1 MIKRKFYEINE
12 EAAKTAHEMN
22 RFDDYESNS
31 ATTEYRAMVEKVY
44 QTVDKIEKERP
55 AMLEKAEYM
64 ACRYSKKL
72 AMYFNSYYN
81 NEGRCPSIAISGGG
95 NFPVKKKN
103 KQNERRDA
111 LAQEYNALKEYGEKI
126 AHLLYAKQVIRADD
140 ANAIELL
147 EEKLEERKERQEFM
161 KAANKAVR
169 KKNVE
174 AGDDEL
180 RDLGFTEK
188 QISDFRIP
196 EYGVLGFQPYELS
209 GNNAEIHR
217 LEKRIETLKAIKE
230 TGSREYETEFFSVTE
245 DAEDM
250 RLRLF
255 FDYKPS
261 EEIRDALK
269 SNGFKWA
276 PSNGCWQRQLT
287 ESAKFAMRRVLEK
300 CKNEAA

>member
-12 EAAKTAHEMN
+12 DAAKTAHEMN
-22 RFDDYESNS
+22 RFGDYESNS
-31 ATTEYRAMVEKVY
+31 ATAGYRAMVEKVY
-44 QTVDKIEKERP
+44 KTVDKIEEKRP

-81 NEGRCPSIAISGGG
+81 NECRCPSIAISGGG
-95 NFPVKKKN
+95 NFPVKKKK
-103 KQNERRDA
+103 KQNERRDT
-111 LAQEYNALKEYGEKI
+111 LMQEYNALKEYEEKI
-126 AHLLYAKQVIRADD
+126 ENLLYAKQVIMADD

-147 EEKLEERKERQEFM
+147 EEKLAEKKERQEFM
-161 KAANKAVR
+161 KAANKSVR
-169 KKNVE
+169 KKDIESGN
-174 AGDDEL
+174 DEL
-180 RDLGFTEK
+180 RDMGFTEK
-188 QISDFRIP
+188 QISAFRVP
-196 EYGVLGFQPYELS
+196 EYGVIGFQPYELS

-230 TGSREYETEFFSVTE
+230 VGSREYETDFFSVTE

-261 EEIRDALK
+261 EEIRDTLK
-269 SNGFKWA
+269 SNGFKWS
-276 PSNGCWQRQLT
+276 PSNECWQRQLT
-287 ESAKFAMRRVLEK
+287 ESAKFAMQRVLEK
-300 CKNEAA
+300 CKNEVA

>member
-12 EAAKTAHEMN
+12 EAAKTAHEIN
-22 RFDDYESNS
+22 RFDDYVSNS
-31 ATTEYRAMVEKVY
+31 ATAEYRAMVEKVY
-44 QTVDKIEKERP
+44 QIVDKIEKERP

-103 KQNERRDA
+103 KQNKRRDA
-111 LAQEYNALKEYGEKI
+111 LMLEYNALKEYEEKI
-126 AHLLYAKQVIRADD
+126 ENLLYAKQVIRADD
-140 ANAIELL
+140 TNAIELL
-147 EEKLEERKERQEFM
+147 EEKVTERKERQEFM

-169 KKNVE
+169 KKDIE
-174 AGDDEL
+174 AGNDEL

-188 QISDFRIP
+188 QISAFRIP
-196 EYGVLGFQPYELS
+196 EYGVIGFQPYELS

-230 TGSREYETEFFSVTE
+230 VGSREYETDFFSVTE

-261 EEIRDALK
+261 EEIRDTLK
-269 SNGFKWA
+269 SNGFKWS
-276 PSNGCWQRQLT
+276 PSNECWQRQLT
-287 ESAKFAMRRVLEK
+287 ESAKFAMQRVLEK
-300 CKNEAA
+300 CKNEVA

>member
-31 ATTEYRAMVEKVY
+31 ATAEYRAMVEKAY
-44 QTVDKIEKERP
+44 QTVDKIERERP

-126 AHLLYAKQVIRADD
+126 EHLLYAKQVIRADD

-230 TGSREYETEFFSVTE
+230 TGSCEYETEFFSVTE

>member
-22 RFDDYESNS
+22 RFDDYEPNS
-31 ATTEYRAMVEKVY
+31 ATTEYMAMVEKAY

-111 LAQEYNALKEYGEKI
+111 LVREYNALKEYEEKI
-126 AHLLYAKQVIRADD
+126 EHLLYAKQVIRADD

-147 EEKLEERKERQEFM
+147 EEKLAERKERQEFM

-169 KKNVE
+169 KKNIE
-174 AGDDEL
+174 AGNDEL

-188 QISDFRIP
+188 QISAFRIP

-230 TGSREYETEFFSVTE
+230 TGSCEYETEFFSVTE

>member
-1 MIKRKFYEINE
+1 MVNRKFFEINE

-31 ATTEYRAMVEKVY
+31 ATAEYRAMVEKVY
-44 QTVDKIEKERP
+44 QTVDKIERERP

-81 NEGRCPSIAISGGG
+81 NEGRCPSIVISGGG

-126 AHLLYAKQVIRADD
+126 EHLLYAKQVIRADD

>member
-1 MIKRKFYEINE
+1 
-12 EAAKTAHEMN
+12 
-22 RFDDYESNS
+22 
-31 ATTEYRAMVEKVY
+31 
-44 QTVDKIEKERP
+44 
-55 AMLEKAEYM
+55 MLEKAEYM

-111 LAQEYNALKEYGEKI
+111 LAREYNALKEYEEKI
-126 AHLLYAKQVIRADD
+126 EHLLYAKQVIRADD

-147 EEKLEERKERQEFM
+147 EEKLAERKERQEFM

-169 KKNVE
+169 KKNIE
-174 AGDDEL
+174 AGNDEL

-188 QISDFRIP
+188 QISAFRIP

-230 TGSREYETEFFSVTE
+230 TGSCEYETEFFSVTE

>member
-12 EAAKTAHEMN
+12 DAAKTAHEMN
-22 RFDDYESNS
+22 RFGDYESNS
-31 ATTEYRAMVEKVY
+31 ATVGYRAMVEKVY
-44 QTVDKIEKERP
+44 QTVDKIEEKRP

-81 NEGRCPSIAISGGG
+81 NECRCPSIAISGGG
-95 NFPVKKKN
+95 NFPVKKKK
-103 KQNERRDA
+103 KQNERRDV
-111 LAQEYNALKEYGEKI
+111 LAREYNELKEYEEKI
-126 AHLLYAKQVIRADD
+126 KNLLYAKQVIRADD
-140 ANAIELL
+140 TNAIELL
-147 EEKLEERKERQEFM
+147 EEKVTERKERQEFM

-169 KKNVE
+169 KKDIE
-174 AGDDEL
+174 AGNEEL

-188 QISDFRIP
+188 QISAFRIP

-217 LEKRIETLKAIKE
+217 LEKRIETLRAIKE

-245 DAEDM
+245 DAENM

-261 EEIRDALK
+261 EEIRDTLK
-269 SNGFKWA
+269 SNGFKWS
-276 PSNGCWQRQLT
+276 PSNECWQRQLT
-287 ESAKFAMRRVLEK
+287 ESAKFAMQRVLEK
-300 CKNEAA
+300 CKNEVA

>member
-31 ATTEYRAMVEKVY
+31 ATAEYRAMVEKVY
-44 QTVDKIEKERP
+44 QTVDKIEIERP

>member
-22 RFDDYESNS
+22 RFDDYEPNS
-31 ATTEYRAMVEKVY
+31 ATTEYRAMVEKAY

-64 ACRYSKKL
+64 ACRYSKKM

-111 LAQEYNALKEYGEKI
+111 LAREYNALKEYEEKI
-126 AHLLYAKQVIRADD
+126 EHLLYAKQVIRADD

-230 TGSREYETEFFSVTE
+230 TGSCEYETEFFSVTE

-276 PSNGCWQRQLT
+276 PSNGCWQRQLS

>member
-31 ATTEYRAMVEKVY
+31 ATAEYRAMVEKVY

-111 LAQEYNALKEYGEKI
+111 LAREYNALKEYEEKI
-126 AHLLYAKQVIRADD
+126 EHLLYAKQVIRADD

-147 EEKLEERKERQEFM
+147 EEKLAERKERQEFM

-188 QISDFRIP
+188 QISAFRIP

-230 TGSREYETEFFSVTE
+230 TGSCEYETEFFSVTE

>member
-22 RFDDYESNS
+22 RFDDYEPNS
-31 ATTEYRAMVEKVY
+31 ATTEYRAMVEKAY

-111 LAQEYNALKEYGEKI
+111 LAREYNALKEYEEKI
-126 AHLLYAKQVIRADD
+126 EHLLYAKQVIRADD

-147 EEKLEERKERQEFM
+147 EEKLAERKERQEFM

-169 KKNVE
+169 KKNIE
-174 AGDDEL
+174 AGNDEL

-188 QISDFRIP
+188 QISAFRIP

-230 TGSREYETEFFSVTE
+230 TGSCEYETEFFSVTE

>member
-12 EAAKTAHEMN
+12 DAAKTAHEMN
-22 RFDDYESNS
+22 RFGDYESNS
-31 ATTEYRAMVEKVY
+31 ATAGYRAMVEKVY
-44 QTVDKIEKERP
+44 QTVDKIEEKRP
-55 AMLEKAEYM
+55 AMLERAEYM

-81 NEGRCPSIAISGGG
+81 NECRCPSIAISGGG
-95 NFPVKKKN
+95 NFPVKKKK
-103 KQNERRDA
+103 KQNERRDV
-111 LAQEYNALKEYGEKI
+111 LAREYNEIKEYEEKI
-126 AHLLYAKQVIRADD
+126 KNLLYAKQVIRADD

-147 EEKLEERKERQEFM
+147 EEKVTERKERQEFM

-169 KKNVE
+169 KKDIE
-174 AGDDEL
+174 AGNEEL

-188 QISDFRIP
+188 QISAFRIP
-196 EYGVLGFQPYELS
+196 EYGVIGFQPYELS

-217 LEKRIETLKAIKE
+217 LEKRIEALRSIKE

-245 DAEDM
+245 DAENM

-261 EEIRDALK
+261 EEIIATLK
-269 SNGFKWA
+269 SNGFKWST
-276 PSNGCWQRQLT
+276 SNECWQRQLT
-287 ESAKFAMRRVLEK
+287 ESAKFAMQRVLEK
-300 CKNEAA
+300 CKNEVA

>member
-12 EAAKTAHEMN
+12 DAAKTAHEMN
-22 RFDDYESNS
+22 RFGDYESNS
-31 ATTEYRAMVEKVY
+31 ATAGYRAMVEKVY
-44 QTVDKIEKERP
+44 QTVDEIEEKRP

-81 NEGRCPSIAISGGG
+81 NECRCPSIAISGGG
-95 NFPVKKKN
+95 NFPVKKKK
-103 KQNERRDA
+103 KQNERRDT
-111 LAQEYNALKEYGEKI
+111 LMQEYNALKEYEEKI
-126 AHLLYAKQVIRADD
+126 ENLLYTKQVIRADD

-147 EEKLEERKERQEFM
+147 EEKLAEKKERQEFM
-161 KAANKAVR
+161 KAANKSVR
-169 KKNVE
+169 KKDIESGN
-174 AGDDEL
+174 DEL
-180 RDLGFTEK
+180 RDMGFTEK
-188 QISDFRIP
+188 QISAFRVP
-196 EYGVLGFQPYELS
+196 EYGVIGFQPYELS

-230 TGSREYETEFFSVTE
+230 VGSREYETDFFSVTE

-261 EEIRDALK
+261 EEIRDTLK
-269 SNGFKWA
+269 SNGFKWS
-276 PSNGCWQRQLT
+276 PSNECWQRQLT
-287 ESAKFAMRRVLEK
+287 ESAKFAMQRVLEK

>member
-12 EAAKTAHEMN
+12 DAAKTAHEMN
-22 RFDDYESNS
+22 RFGDYESNS
-31 ATTEYRAMVEKVY
+31 ATAGYRAMVEKVY
-44 QTVDKIEKERP
+44 QTVDKIEEKRP

-81 NEGRCPSIAISGGG
+81 NECRCPSIAISGGG
-95 NFPVKKKN
+95 NFPVKKKK
-103 KQNERRDA
+103 KQNERRDT
-111 LAQEYNALKEYGEKI
+111 LMQEYNALKEYEEKI
-126 AHLLYAKQVIRADD
+126 ENLLYAKQVIRADD

-147 EEKLEERKERQEFM
+147 EEKLAEKKERQEFM
-161 KAANKAVR
+161 KAANKSVR
-169 KKNVE
+169 KKDIESGN
-174 AGDDEL
+174 DEL
-180 RDLGFTEK
+180 RDMGFTEK
-188 QISDFRIP
+188 QISAFRVP
-196 EYGVLGFQPYELS
+196 EYGVIGFQPYELS

-230 TGSREYETEFFSVTE
+230 VGSREYETDFFSVTE
-245 DAEDM
+245 DAEDI

-261 EEIRDALK
+261 EEIRDTLK
-269 SNGFKWA
+269 SNGFKWS
-276 PSNGCWQRQLT
+276 PSNECWQRQLT
-287 ESAKFAMRRVLEK
+287 ESAKSAMRIVLEK

>member
-31 ATTEYRAMVEKVY
+31 ATAEYRAMVEKVY
-44 QTVDKIEKERP
+44 QTVDKIERERP

-111 LAQEYNALKEYGEKI
+111 LVREYNALKEYEEKI
-126 AHLLYAKQVIRADD
+126 EHLLYAKQVIRADD

-188 QISDFRIP
+188 QISAFRIP

>member
-31 ATTEYRAMVEKVY
+31 ATAEYRAMVEKVY
-44 QTVDKIEKERP
+44 QTVDKIGIERP

-126 AHLLYAKQVIRADD
+126 EHLLYAKQVIRADD

>member
-22 RFDDYESNS
+22 RFDDYEPNS
-31 ATTEYRAMVEKVY
+31 ATTEYIAMVEKAY

-64 ACRYSKKL
+64 VCRYSKKL

-126 AHLLYAKQVIRADD
+126 EHLLYAKQVIRADD

-147 EEKLEERKERQEFM
+147 EEKLAERKERQEFM

-169 KKNVE
+169 KKNIE
-174 AGDDEL
+174 AGNDEL

-217 LEKRIETLKAIKE
+217 LEKRIETLKAIKA

>member
-22 RFDDYESNS
+22 RFDDYEPNS
-31 ATTEYRAMVEKVY
+31 ATTEYMAMVEKAY

-111 LAQEYNALKEYGEKI
+111 LAREYNALKEYEEKI
-126 AHLLYAKQVIRADD
+126 EHLLYAKQVIRADD

-147 EEKLEERKERQEFM
+147 EEKLAERKERQEFM

-169 KKNVE
+169 KKNIE
-174 AGDDEL
+174 AGNDEL

-188 QISDFRIP
+188 QISAFRIP

-230 TGSREYETEFFSVTE
+230 TGSCEYETEFFSVTE

>member
-31 ATTEYRAMVEKVY
+31 ATAEYRAMVEKVY
-44 QTVDKIEKERP
+44 QTVDKIERERP

-126 AHLLYAKQVIRADD
+126 EHLLYAKQVIRADD

-209 GNNAEIHR
+209 GNKAEIHR

>member
-12 EAAKTAHEMN
+12 DAAKTAHEMN
-22 RFDDYESNS
+22 RFGDYESNS
-31 ATTEYRAMVEKVY
+31 ATAGYRAMVEKVY
-44 QTVDKIEKERP
+44 QTVDKIEEKRP

-81 NEGRCPSIAISGGG
+81 NECRCPSIAISGGG
-95 NFPVKKKN
+95 NFPVKKKK
-103 KQNERRDA
+103 KQNERRDV
-111 LAQEYNALKEYGEKI
+111 LAREYNELKEYEEKI
-126 AHLLYAKQVIRADD
+126 KNLLYAKQVIRADD
-140 ANAIELL
+140 TNAIELL
-147 EEKLEERKERQEFM
+147 EEKVTERKERQEFM

-169 KKNVE
+169 KKDIETGNE
-174 AGDDEL
+174 EL

-188 QISDFRIP
+188 QISAFRVP
-196 EYGVLGFQPYELS
+196 EYGVIGFQPYELS

-230 TGSREYETEFFSVTE
+230 VGSREYETDFFSVTE
-245 DAEDM
+245 DAEDV

-261 EEIRDALK
+261 EEIRDTLK
-269 SNGFKWA
+269 SNGFKWS
-276 PSNGCWQRQLT
+276 PSNECWQRQLT
-287 ESAKFAMRRVLEK
+287 ESAKFAMQRVLEK
-300 CKNEAA
+300 CKNEVA

>member
-31 ATTEYRAMVEKVY
+31 ATAEYRAMVEKVY
-44 QTVDKIEKERP
+44 QTVDKIERERP

-111 LAQEYNALKEYGEKI
+111 LAREYNALKEYEEKI
-126 AHLLYAKQVIRADD
+126 KHLLYTKQVIRADD

-147 EEKLEERKERQEFM
+147 EEKLAERKERQEFM

-188 QISDFRIP
+188 QISAFRIP

-230 TGSREYETEFFSVTE
+230 TGSREYETDFFSVTE